1 MRINVNF
8 IESANEDVIVNINW
22 HEVEVKFQ

>member
-8 IESANEDVIVNINW
+8 IESANEDVIVNANW